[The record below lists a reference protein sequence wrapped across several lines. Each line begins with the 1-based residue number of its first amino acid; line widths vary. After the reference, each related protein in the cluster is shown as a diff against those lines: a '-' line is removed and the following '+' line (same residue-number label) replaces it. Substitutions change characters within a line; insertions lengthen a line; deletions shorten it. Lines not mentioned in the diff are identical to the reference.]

1 MTRAIRPLVLLS
13 MGMALA
19 VPPWSSVAAQSQ
31 GSERRDAPQSAE
43 RPVSPEAR
51 RAAQLDQ
58 LFERLGNSGDAAEAA
73 GIARLIERQWLRS
86 GSDTADLLMSRAL
99 VAARSGN
106 PPLAIELLDRVV
118 VIEAGWAEAWAKRAT
133 LFGMLG
139 DRRQAIL
146 DLQQAIAREP
156 RHYEAWTALG
166 RLFEVDEEKALALR
180 AYRQALAVHPHLEA
194 VKAAVERL
202 APDVDGRDI

>member
-1 MTRAIRPLVLLS
+1 MTPAARLLVLLF
-13 MGMALA
+13 MATALA
-19 VPPWSSVAAQSQ
+19 AAPAGGVVAQPPDEQQ
-31 GSERRDAPQSAE
+31 APGTGEQPA
-43 RPVSPEAR
+43 SPEAR
-51 RAAQLDQ
+51 RAAQLDR
-58 LFERLGNSGDAAEAA
+58 LFERLGNSRDAAEAA

-99 VAARSGN
+99 AAVRMGN

-118 VIEAGWAEAWAKRAT
+118 VLEAGWAEAWARRAA

-139 DRRQAIL
+139 DRERAIF

-166 RLFEVDEEKALALR
+166 RLFEAEEEKALALR
-180 AYRQALAVHPHLEA
+180 AYRQALAIHPHLET

-202 APDVDGRDI
+202 APEVDGRDI